1 MATPTTK
8 ATLKEWCLRRLG
20 KPVVEINVDD
30 DQVDDRLDEALQYFS
45 EFHFDGVERMYL
57 KHQLTTDDVNRAAV
71 AADIET
77 TLADGGTTAAHIP
90 TTTTDGAVSASGTSV
105 TLTSATSFP
114 ATGTIT
120 IATDGTNAAEDV
132 AYTVVTGNV
141 LTTAALVRAHL
152 DNSTVTLKVATV
164 WKHNQGYI
172 PIPDSVT
179 SVLNVFPFSDNATTN
194 MFDVRY
200 QLRLNDLYDF
210 SSTSI
215 VHYEMTMQ
223 HLDFLDHILVGEKP
237 IRYNVHQN
245 RLYIDMDW
253 ANDMGV
259 DEYFVIECYRK
270 LDPAVWTDIYN
281 DFFLKKYATALI
293 KKQWGQNLI
302 KFNGVT
308 MLGGVTMNGEM
319 IYTQAQEEVQ
329 RLEDEMRLT
338 YEMPIDFAIG

>member
-1 MATPTTK
+1 MAPPTTK

-30 DQVDDRLDEALQYFS
+30 DQVDDRLDEALQYFA

-57 KHQLTTDDVNRAAV
+57 KHQLTSTDVTRAGTG
-71 AADIET
+71 ADT
-77 TLADGGTTAAHIP
+77 TTTAADKVTSSI
-90 TTTTDGAVSASGTSV
+90 TGAWDES
-105 TLTSATSFP
+105 
-114 ATGTIT
+114 
-120 IATDGTNAAEDV
+120 N
-132 AYTVVTGNV
+132 N
-141 LTTAALVRAHL
+141 
-152 DNSTVTLKVATV
+152 
-164 WKHNQGYI
+164 YI
-172 PIPDSVT
+172 PIPDTIT
-179 SVLNVFPFSDNATTN
+179 SVLNVFPFSDKSTTN

-210 SSTSI
+210 SSTSVI
-215 VHYEMTMQ
+215 HYEMTMQ

-245 RLYIDMDW
+245 RLYIDMDFS
-253 ANDMGV
+253 NDMAV
-259 DEYFVIECYRK
+259 DEYLVIECYRK
-270 LDPAVWTDIYN
+270 LDPTVWTDVYN

-319 IYTQAQEEVQ
+319 IYTQANEEVL
-329 RLEDEMRLT
+329 RLEEEMRLT
-338 YEMPIDFAIG
+338 YEMPIDFSIG

>member
-57 KHQLTTDDVNRAAV
+57 KHQLTTADVTRAAV
-71 AADIET
+71 AQDA
-77 TLADGGTTAAHIP
+77 TTAV
-90 TTTTDGAVSASGTSV
+90 TDKVATSV
-105 TLTSATSFP
+105 TANWLES
-114 ATGTIT
+114 
-120 IATDGTNAAEDV
+120 
-132 AYTVVTGNV
+132 GN
-141 LTTAALVRAHL
+141 
-152 DNSTVTLKVATV
+152 
-164 WKHNQGYI
+164 YI
-172 PIPDSVT
+172 PVPDTIT
-179 SVLNVFPFSDNATTN
+179 SVLNVFPFSDQSTTN

-223 HLDFLDHILVGEKP
+223 HLDFLEHILVGEKP
-237 IRYNVHQN
+237 IRFNVHQN
-245 RLYIDMDW
+245 RLYIDMDF
-253 ANDMGV
+253 ANDMAV
-259 DEYFVIECYRK
+259 DEYLVIECYRK
-270 LDPAVWTDIYN
+270 LDPTVWTDIYN

-319 IYTQAQEEVQ
+319 IFTQANEEVL
-329 RLEDEMRLT
+329 RLEEEMRLT
-338 YEMPIDFAIG
+338 YEMPIDFSIG